1 LPPQSAKVQWQY
13 TSCIDILPSA
23 QIKSPDTFKRGTL
36 MPAMQLTDEQLDRV
50 TAYLETL
57 K

>member
-1 LPPQSAKVQWQY
+1 
-13 TSCIDILPSA
+13 LPSA